1 MVLVGGY
8 RDEGCL
14 WEDVG
19 AEGCVFGAEGIVLIS
34 FYDVK
39 SWLVLVHRV
48 EDNLEEETSL

>member
-1 MVLVGGY
+1 MVLIGGY

-19 AEGCVFGAEGIVLIS
+19 TEGRVFGAEGIVLVS
-34 FYDVK
+34 FHNVK
-39 SWLVLVHRV
+39 SWLVLVHGV